1 MTASATNLI
10 VEGEPTPEGTRV
22 AFTAGDGLVVDAPG
36 AVICYYGVSRPIVE
50 VVLDDGSHW
59 LAQPW
64 HLKALPDKS

>member
-1 MTASATNLI
+1 MNGSATFRI
-10 VEGEPTPEGTRV
+10 VEGEPIPEGTRV

-36 AVICYYGVSRPIVE
+36 TVIRYYSVSRPIVE

-64 HLKALPDKS
+64 HLKAVSDES